1 MSYLDQ
7 LFSLQ
12 DRVAVVTG
20 GSRGIGKG
28 IAGGLLG
35 AGSRCVI
42 SGVNPERLA
51 DTVQQFKQ
59 QGLAADGFA
68 CQLREPQEIDA
79 LVEYVKSNYGRIDIL
94 VNNAGWTE
102 GHDPLEYPEEIWE
115 KTIEIN
121 LRAPFL
127 LAKRFGAMMKQQEQG
142 VIINVT
148 SVNAEMG
155 FPGNPAYVASKG
167 GLRQLTRSL
176 AVDLGKWGI
185 RVNSIGPGYFHT
197 DMNAKSW
204 ADPELNKMRADK
216 SILGRWGEPEE
227 LAGAAVF
234 LASDASSYITGQDV
248 YVDGGWTA
256 KGM

>member
-7 LFSLQ
+7 LFSLD

-35 AGSRCVI
+35 AGARCVI
-42 SGVNPERLA
+42 SGVDPQRLA
-51 DTVQQFKQ
+51 DTVAEFKQ

-79 LVEYVKSNYGRIDIL
+79 LVDYVKSNYGRIDIL

-102 GHDPLEYPEEIWE
+102 GHDPLEYPEEVWE

-176 AVDLGKWGI
+176 AVDLGKYGI

-204 ADPELNKMRADK
+204 ADPELKKVRADK